1 MGAAIT
7 ISSHANGGEV
17 DIFEYLA
24 GVSRDRSR
32 PIVVAERLAGSAGRA
47 GRAALAHTHIS
58 YTHTAST
65 RNHECTHSTRL
76 LLFPLKTSAQ
86 WHEFGRRDWR
96 RLRLRRPA
104 SLALVSLIPNTNGL
118 VRGRLVSLTIEQGR
132 DRFPTSWYRLA
143 VAAETG
149 LAGNFWEIFRLLRSP
164 KN

>member
-86 WHEFGRRDWR
+86 WHEFARRDWR

-118 VRGRLVSLTIEQGR
+118 VRGRRFSDYRARQRPLPHVLVSARRGR
-132 DRFPTSWYRLA
+132 GDGPRRELLGDFPTSL
-143 VAAETG
+143 
-149 LAGNFWEIFRLLRSP
+149 P